1 MWKESQCPGCKKK
14 FLNGRPYSIHITS
27 CKYIDSAADIALN
40 KHKITTAKKF
50 EAKRAQKS
58 ALKELA
64 AGQNQHA
71 STSANQEL
79 FNNQDMDLDVKVS
92 Y

>member
-1 MWKESQCPGCKKK
+1 MSRLQEEIFKWPTIFNSYHILQIYRLSSRYRSQP
-14 FLNGRPYSIHITS
+14 T
-27 CKYIDSAADIALN
+27 LN